1 MNLTNES
8 DLINESA
15 QLLSYLEQRKLSEQE
30 ACAVMGIAMESL
42 IADPT
47 EARQFIRL
55 LANRLRVS
63 DELRSGH

>member
-1 MNLTNES
+1 MNLSDES
-8 DLINESA
+8 DLINEVA
-15 QLLSYLEQRKLSEQE
+15 QLLSYFEKRKLSEQE

-47 EARQFIRL
+47 EARHFIHL
-55 LANRLRVS
+55 LARRLHIS

>member
-1 MNLTNES
+1 MTKELV

-15 QLLSYLEQRKLSEQE
+15 EFLSYLEVRKLSEQE
-30 ACAVMGIAMESL
+30 ACAVMGLALESL

-47 EARQFIRL
+47 ESRHFIRL
-55 LANRLRVS
+55 LAHRLHVS